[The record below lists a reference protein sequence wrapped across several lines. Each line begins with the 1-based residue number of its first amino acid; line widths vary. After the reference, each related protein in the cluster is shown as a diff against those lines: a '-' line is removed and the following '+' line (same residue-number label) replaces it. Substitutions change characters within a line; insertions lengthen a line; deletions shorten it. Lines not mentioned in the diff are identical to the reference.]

1 MSVQLSEWIDRLRE
15 EYLETFIAAGGAAV
29 KIVVVA
35 PQQAPTVLETVSA
48 VAEAQRYFVAR
59 VDAATTRVH
68 MMHQVF
74 CQLAAQV
81 DWDQITERWLRGL
94 LLNNG
99 ILVSDDQSLQNLDAL
114 AEANGRDRRALLNEI
129 NRLIE
134 SGTIKNYALNK
145 DFRTAM
151 AMLCWGHVNP
161 QNVAPT
167 DAELIKRWL
176 RGEKYSLTALRRAQI
191 YERINRQN
199 ARWLL
204 GSLALWLRQ
213 VGYTGITLLL
223 DLNAVVTNTPPAL
236 PVPNGQADVPPATQP
251 PPLRYT
257 RGALLDTYEVLRQFI
272 DETDEM
278 AYFLIVAVAGPGL
291 LDDPKRSV
299 DNYTAL
305 KLRIVDEVH
314 DRHRSNPLNAMVRLE
329 V

>member
-1 MSVQLSEWIDRLRE
+1 MSVQLTEWIDRLRG

-29 KIVVVA
+29 KIAVA
-35 PQQAPTVLETVSA
+35 APEQTPTVLATISA
-48 VAEAQRYFVAR
+48 EAEAQGYFVAR

-68 MMHQVF
+68 MMQQVF

-81 DWDQITERWLRGL
+81 DWDHITERWLRDL
-94 LLNNG
+94 LNNNG
-99 ILVSDDQSLQNLDAL
+99 ILVSADQSLQNLDAL
-114 AEANGRDRRALLNEI
+114 AQANGRDRRALLNEI

-134 SGTIKNYALNK
+134 SGTIKNYALSK

-151 AMLCWGHVNP
+151 AMLCWGYVNP
-161 QNVAPT
+161 QNVSPT
-167 DAELIKRWL
+167 DAELIKQWL
-176 RGEKYSLTALRRAQI
+176 RGDKYSLTALRRAQI

-204 GSLALWLRQ
+204 LSLALWLRQ

-223 DLNAVVTNTPPAL
+223 DLNAVVADTPAAL
-236 PVPNGQADVPPATQP
+236 PQQP
-251 PPLRYT
+251 ENQTPVTPPLRYT
-257 RGALLDTYEVLRQFI
+257 RSAILDTYEVLRQFI

-278 AYFLIVAVAGPGL
+278 AYALIIAVAGPGL
-291 LDDPKRSV
+291 LDDPKRNV

-314 DRHRSNPLNAMVRLE
+314 DRNRSNPLNAMVRLE
-329 V
+329 F